1 MIDMT
6 AAEFLEAYGL
16 YLLIA
21 FLVGFLTVWLI
32 GRANRKTSV
41 KISKDVL
48 DEDAAPAARNQAL
61 IDAPTKSAGV
71 EELPKVAPVAE
82 PVAKTVAEPEPAPE
96 PAPPPAPPPPPP
108 PSPAPPPAPEPAPEP
123 EPEPAPA
130 PPPAP
135 PPAAA
140 APEAKPAT
148 KDNLT
153 QIKGLGPKLAVI
165 LNDLGVTS
173 FAQIA
178 AWDNAEIARIDAQLG
193 RFEGRITRDNWVE
206 QAKLLAAGDEEGFA
220 SQFGQ
225 NG

>member
-6 AAEFLEAYGL
+6 AAEFFEAYGL

-82 PVAKTVAEPEPAPE
+82 PVAKTVAEPEPAP
-96 PAPPPAPPPPPP
+96 P
-108 PSPAPPPAPEPAPEP
+108 PAPPPAPEPAPEP